1 MIRTLLY
8 ALAVLHLG
16 PGIAFAV
23 LAFGCDSG
31 LPLLDALCGKS
42 EMRSFLVLTG
52 VLWVVLGLGAFV
64 RLRWG
69 RLG

>member
-42 EMRSFLVLTG
+42 EMWSFAVLTG
-52 VLWVVLGLGAFV
+52 GRWVVLGVGAFV

-69 RLG
+69 RRD

>member
-31 LPLLDALCGKS
+31 LPLLEALCGKS
-42 EMRSFLVLTG
+42 EMWSFAVLTG
-52 VLWVVLGLGAFV
+52 GLWVVLGVGAFM

-69 RLG
+69 RRD